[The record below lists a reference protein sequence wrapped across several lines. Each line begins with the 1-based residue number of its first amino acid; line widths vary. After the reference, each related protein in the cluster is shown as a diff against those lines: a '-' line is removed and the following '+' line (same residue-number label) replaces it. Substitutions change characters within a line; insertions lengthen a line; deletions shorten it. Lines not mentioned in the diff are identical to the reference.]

1 MKSCFPHNL
10 KSLRKSFGMKQAQL
24 AELLTTSQRNVSYW
38 ENGAT
43 QPDID
48 TLIKI
53 ADIFDVTLDELVGRK
68 SERK

>member
-1 MKSCFPHNL
+1 ML
-10 KSLRKSFGMKQAQL
+10 KTLRKQCKMKQAQL
-24 AELLTTSQRNVSYW
+24 AEMLSTSQRNVSYW
-38 ENGAT
+38 ENGET

-68 SERK
+68 

>member
-1 MKSCFPHNL
+1 MKTSFPQML
-10 KSLRKSFGMKQAQL
+10 KTLRKQCKMKQAQL
-24 AELLTTSQRNVSYW
+24 AELLNTSQRNVSYW
-38 ENGAT
+38 ENGET

-68 SERK
+68 